1 MKKKIYLNDNF
12 VLRDFYDAIKKDR
25 LDRIHNPHSD
35 VFYVRAAIKYR
46 TGIIYTLE
54 QIETAMK
61 AEGWNK

>member
-25 LDRIHNPHSD
+25 LDRIHIPHSE
-35 VFYVRAAIKYR
+35 VFYGRAAIKYR

-61 AEGWNK
+61 QEGWNK